1 MQRLIETLA
10 FVSILFTFHILYTH
24 LGQPFNLSLNLQL
37 FSEGSFNFFPTKLS
51 ILFCFLTSFL
61 AQMVYQQNSKK
72 ISNPTPN
79 SITHLWTLWI
89 FSDRIGKLL
98 CCTSITFKIIT
109 VYDKKWWNI
118 QIVTAW
124 KIVALFQIV
133 SSLFQ
138 MFQLYWIFFKFSKC
152 SKYMERKGRL
162 ESQRL
167 HANSWSVPHFAPDSH
182 GCCQKKFCQVWFLS
196 LISSVTEQ

>member
-72 ISNPTPN
+72 FSNPTPN

-98 CCTSITFKIIT
+98 CCTSKTFKIIT
-109 VYDKKWWNI
+109 EAGI
-118 QIVTAW
+118 T
-124 KIVALFQIV
+124 KIARKLVERSTFCPRQLWLLPKNLL
-133 SSLFQ
+133 SSLV
-138 MFQLYWIFFKFSKC
+138 S
-152 SKYMERKGRL
+152 
-162 ESQRL
+162 
-167 HANSWSVPHFAPDSH
+167 
-182 GCCQKKFCQVWFLS
+182 
-196 LISSVTEQ
+196 